1 MKKKFL
7 YTASTLLCVALLGA
21 CSSSKTTE
29 TKTEEKSSGTVK
41 VENPAKKAFSSSEK
55 EKNEEVEDV
64 SVLDLFNKE
73 LVPQGKSTDEVYV
86 TGDIAV
92 EKDGEV
98 TPGIYD
104 LEITG
109 GNGFITVENDENYRY
124 HSFFVASPDSDSPE
138 NASKIRI
145 ILFEGDNIKFTDI
158 SKVRFTAIGKD
169 VKPSNELGI
178 GQFVVGRDIEPG
190 TYKLSTNITMDAE
203 FGEEWRIE
211 IVNLSKEDIRSQNLS
226 KKNPDVAIKLEE
238 GEVISLDF
246 DNDYEPEKPT
256 DDVRLIFTSVK

>member
-1 MKKKFL
+1 M
-7 YTASTLLCVALLGA
+7 
-21 CSSSKTTE
+21 
-29 TKTEEKSSGTVK
+29 
-41 VENPAKKAFSSSEK
+41 
-55 EKNEEVEDV
+55 
-64 SVLDLFNKE
+64 DLFNNE

-98 TPGIYD
+98 TLGIYD

-109 GNGFITVENDENYRY
+109 GDGFITIENDENFHY
-124 HSFFVASPDSDSPE
+124 HSFFVASPDY
-138 NASKIRI
+138 ASKIRI

-203 FGEEWRIE
+203 WGEEWRIE
-211 IVNLSKEDIRSQNLS
+211 ITNLSKEDTRGQSLS
-226 KKNPDVAIKLEE
+226 KKNSDVAIKLEE
-238 GEVISLDF
+238 GEVSSLDF
-246 DNDYEPEKPT
+246 DNHYEPEKPT